1 MEGHEEDPGGTISR
15 RKLVAGAAAVVG
27 GGALLGAPGI
37 ASAARRAPAVRSN
50 ERRALRGLAKGMYG
64 GPTGFQGA
72 ERYQYPL
79 DSEEGRAI
87 SALKALKKAGKAPDT
102 IVVQTLNFA
111 RPQFEKAF
119 PKGARSIVKQFE
131 KETGIKIKFVE
142 TTPADEYKTNL
153 RNASSKNSSFD
164 CVTFAIEEM
173 GDFAEA
179 GLLRP
184 LDDYVAKYKPM
195 WSDPKLGF
203 AGGQN
208 TVNLFSKYN
217 GKTFAVAFD
226 NDTQPFFYRGDLM
239 DDPKEQANYSAKYGR
254 KLRPPET
261 WDEHNDISKF
271 FTRPDKQLYGD
282 VATLAPFWC
291 AVNWNE
297 RFVCSAAPNNLYFK
311 ADGSANVNT
320 PAGVQ
325 AFDEILRSLDYH
337 SPGALEK
344 DWFAQYKLM
353 GAGNGF
359 MGPSFPNQTK
369 ILPGN
374 PDLDTA
380 NVGSS
385 IRTGLMPGRVVG
397 GKLIRRPVIFYN
409 ISYGVNKHVSTNRQ
423 LAAYLFLQ
431 WAGSSKI
438 YTWLTFNPGG
448 YQDPHHKVSF
458 SDPYVIA
465 SYKKT
470 TTDAFKQIVPRT
482 APPIT
487 VRGGSEYRQAL
498 SDTMQRVLTKQST
511 PTQAAKE
518 LADAWDATTARLGQA
533 KQAKAMKTLNLS
545 FPTVTD
551 TPT

>member
-1 MEGHEEDPGGTISR
+1 MTENKQGTGGMDR
-15 RKLVAGAAAVVG
+15 RKFVAGAATAA
-27 GGALLGAPGI
+27 GAGSLLAGAGSAF
-37 ASAARRAPAVRSN
+37 ASGRAPAFTST
-50 ERRALRGLAKGMYG
+50 ERKLSRGLAAGKYG
-64 GPTGFQGA
+64 GPTGFKGA

-79 DSEEGRAI
+79 NSEEGRAI
-87 SALKALKKAGKAPDT
+87 AALRALKKAGKAPDT
-102 IVVQTLNFA
+102 IVVQTLDFA

-119 PKGARSIVKQFE
+119 PKGANSIVKQFE

-184 LDDYVAKYKPM
+184 LDDFVGKYKPS

-217 GKTFAVAFD
+217 GHTYAVAFD
-226 NDTQPFFYRGDLM
+226 NDTQPFFYRGDLV
-239 DDPKEQANYSAKYGR
+239 DDPKEQAAYSDKYGR
-254 KLRPPET
+254 KLRAPET
-261 WDEHNDISKF
+261 WDEQNDIAKF

-311 ADGSANVNT
+311 PDGSANVNT
-320 PAGVQ
+320 PAGIQ

-374 PDLDTA
+374 PDIDTA
-380 NVGSS
+380 GVGKD
-385 IRTGLMPGRVVG
+385 IRTALMPGRVVG
-397 GKLIRRPVIFYN
+397 GKLIRRPVIFFN
-409 ISYGVNKHVSTNRQ
+409 ISYGVNKHVSPARQ

-448 YQDPHHKVSF
+448 YQDPHHTVSF
-458 SDPYVIA
+458 DDPYVIA

-470 TTDAFKQIVPRT
+470 TTDAMKQIVPHT

-487 VRGGSEYRQAL
+487 IRGGSEYRQAL
-498 SDTMQRVLTKQST
+498 SDTMQKVLTKQST

-518 LADAWDATTARLGQA
+518 LADAWDATTSRLGQA
-533 KQAKAMKTLNLS
+533 KQAKALKTLNLS
-545 FPTVTD
+545 FPTITD